1 MFSVVKSGMD
11 TALQEL
17 SIISNNISNANST
30 GFKKSSVAF
39 SELFNGSSAE
49 GVKSSLV
56 GKGVHA
62 DDTRRSDAQGSLKEM
77 GGALDTAV
85 VGNGYFMTQR
95 ADQIGYSVTRNG
107 GFSLDANGFLQTQDG
122 AFVLGMPA
130 VEGEFVDVGV
140 EPAALQR
147 IQIPIDVNEDPL
159 SNISVENDGNI
170 FAAFGKTGDLPVA
183 TISLSIFSNPNGL
196 RQLGSGAY
204 APTAE
209 AGRIFLGKPTAP
221 GFGNL
226 TSGFIEGSNVNIT
239 DEMTNMIRAQQQF
252 SGAAKIMQANSDMI
266 EKLTR

>member
-1 MFSVVKSGMD
+1 
-11 TALQEL
+11 
-17 SIISNNISNANST
+17 
-30 GFKKSSVAF
+30 
-39 SELFNGSSAE
+39 
-49 GVKSSLV
+49 
-56 GKGVHA
+56 
-62 DDTRRSDAQGSLKEM
+62 M

-85 VGNGYFMTQR
+85 VGNGYFMTQG

-204 APTAE
+204 APTAD

>member
-1 MFSVVKSGMD
+1 MKPGKVNGVVSSFPFRIPVTYRIESQNFDPNDIFTLDNVDWAPLFPKAKD
-11 TALQEL
+11 VTPET
-17 SIISNNISNANST
+17 SIILFKENIDFYVNKYLKYPKTHTNA
-30 GFKKSSVAF
+30 
-39 SELFNGSSAE
+39 SEQ
-49 GVKSSLV
+49 VIV
-56 GKGVHA
+56 
-62 DDTRRSDAQGSLKEM
+62 
-77 GGALDTAV
+77 
-85 VGNGYFMTQR
+85 
-95 ADQIGYSVTRNG
+95 
-107 GFSLDANGFLQTQDG
+107 FLE
-122 AFVLGMPA
+122 L
-130 VEGEFVDVGV
+130 
-140 EPAALQR
+140 
-147 IQIPIDVNEDPL
+147 II
-159 SNISVENDGNI
+159 ENDGNI

-204 APTAE
+204 APTAD

>member
-122 AFVLGMPA
+122 AFVLGTSA
-130 VEGEFVDVGV
+130 VDGEFVDVGQD
-140 EPAALQR
+140 PTALQR
-147 IQIPIDVNEDPL
+147 IQIPITANEDPL

-170 FAAFGKTGDLPVA
+170 FAAFGKTGDQPIA

-204 APTAE
+204 APTND
-209 AGRIFLGKPTAP
+209 AGKVFLGKPTAP

-226 TSGFIEGSNVNIT
+226 ASGFIEGSNVDIT

>member
-122 AFVLGMPA
+122 AFVLGTPA
-130 VEGEFVDVGV
+130 VDGEFVEVGQDA
-140 EPAALQR
+140 AALQR
-147 IQIPIDVNEDPL
+147 IQIPIIADEDPL

-170 FAAFGKTGDLPVA
+170 FAAFGKTGDQPVA

-204 APTAE
+204 APTND
-209 AGRIFLGKPTAP
+209 AGKVFLGKPTAP
-221 GFGNL
+221 GFRNL
-226 TSGFIEGSNVNIT
+226 ASDFIEGSNVDIT
-239 DEMTNMIRAQQQF
+239 DEMTNMIRAQ
-252 SGAAKIMQANSDMI
+252 
-266 EKLTR
+266 

>member
-1 MFSVVKSGMD
+1 
-11 TALQEL
+11 
-17 SIISNNISNANST
+17 
-30 GFKKSSVAF
+30 
-39 SELFNGSSAE
+39 
-49 GVKSSLV
+49 
-56 GKGVHA
+56 
-62 DDTRRSDAQGSLKEM
+62 M

-204 APTAE
+204 APTAD